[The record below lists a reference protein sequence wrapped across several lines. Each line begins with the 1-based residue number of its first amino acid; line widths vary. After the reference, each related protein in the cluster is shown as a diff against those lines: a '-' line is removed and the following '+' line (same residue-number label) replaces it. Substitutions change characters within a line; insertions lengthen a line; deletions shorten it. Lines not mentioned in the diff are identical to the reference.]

1 MRQTRIERVTFRFV
15 TDQLQSDALPTEL
28 LALVVSFL
36 ASLKHFVC
44 WDAAIAPTTYRV
56 TNVI

>member
-1 MRQTRIERVTFRFV
+1 VTFRFV

-36 ASLKHFVC
+36 ASLNKHFVC